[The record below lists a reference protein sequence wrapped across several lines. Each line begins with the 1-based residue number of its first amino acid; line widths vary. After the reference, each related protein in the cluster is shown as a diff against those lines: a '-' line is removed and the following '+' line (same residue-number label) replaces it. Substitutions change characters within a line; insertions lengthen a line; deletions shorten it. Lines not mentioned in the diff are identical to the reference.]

1 MIELDMERSQ
11 SKGALYLLQKF
22 RRQEKDM
29 PDTQQEPTKLAIG
42 VEGGFLPDDKY
53 ETIKEYSLLVA
64 AAGERTTLPY
74 PSEDLPMIVSSVC
87 EAIVAHQAELILT
100 LVGYAVGVGNVWR
113 FPYLTYTYGGGAF
126 LIPYGLS
133 LLLLGIPLFVLEL
146 GLGQL
151 TRRGTL
157 GMWTKL
163 GLPRW
168 QGVGLAAMMCTYLV
182 GLYYIVILAWTI
194 FYLGRTLAALP
205 SGHLPWSDVAPGVTC
220 PTKDLYLHKTVA
232 DSDNLVDSITG
243 LLNPTFVAST
253 WCPAKSTDQPP
264 ADYVLRTLQPT
275 RCPARM
281 AKIFWEEQALN
292 QSSGLDELGGLN
304 PGLVVSLTIA
314 WFLIWLIVFKGVK
327 SSGKAVYVTATLPY
341 VCLGIFLVRALTLP
355 NAFVGLKFLF
365 EADFSHLANPQVWIH
380 GAVQIFFSLG
390 VGYGSIVAFGSY
402 GSKSGNFVRDA
413 TSVAIANCG
422 TSILAGCVVFP
433 VLGFLAQELHETD
446 PCISADSLDNLKS
459 IGLSGTGLAFVA
471 FPIAV
476 SQMPGSFFFA
486 ILFFFMMLLLG
497 IDSQFA
503 YIETLATVLAD
514 AGWGERL
521 PRPALTGLICFV
533 SYLIGLVFVS
543 RAGIYFLDL
552 FDNYVSIYVMFAV
565 GCLECV
571 GLIWTRQGQTWER
584 FKSLCVDHTG
594 RHLGR
599 LYEVVWG
606 WICPGLCLL
615 LVIVSITPPFGKLDV
630 MDAVSSKPFPEGT
643 GFFPSWTIPLGW
655 TIASLPIAAMAV
667 TCPVQFLGCEK
678 SGDTQNLWLNL
689 SDGFIGGGRKF
700 WDGSGGSN
708 GALDHFTE
716 ENAKG
721 NFYPLVVKL
730 GTITPA
736 GADVYSYAPDEDKM
750 VKDPLLAKHLEHWGI
765 DVMKMEKTDK
775 TLAEMQVD
783 LNLNYD
789 WSKIC
794 ESGDKPL
801 VRLRGPGLV
810 GLKNLGQSCYMNS
823 SVQLLL
829 ALPEV
834 KQRYLD
840 ADLKIRRSAAPEV
853 QNDLLSQ
860 VAKLVSGLNGPRYAP
875 PLKDGDD
882 EEDPRFSIQPQMFR
896 SLIGRGHAEFS
907 TARQQDAAEFV
918 QYFLEQIARLERS
931 ALGTRLAGDSS
942 TTSLF
947 EFAVEERLQES
958 SGQKRVKYSK
968 VQQNMLG
975 LPVKL
980 DDAENL
986 QEVTAFRAAKDK
998 DEQEAKKPK
1007 TEGEPEEPKPVIP
1020 LSSCLARFGAS
1031 EDGVQFRGVSASK
1044 TSRLASMPRYLLVQ
1058 LQRYYVDEKW
1068 PETLNLEH
1076 LRGRGLQPGEEP
1088 MPEEADAPQPEAL
1101 DDMIVACFSAKSL
1114 PLRSQHRI
1122 LTKATLVSM
1131 DIVVILT
1138 LSGQAKRAS
1147 LAVGNSSAEAAIAW
1161 CYSPTRT
1168 TWKELSPPWVASP
1181 PVVQASPKDYDDGVG
1196 EYTLV
1201 GFVSH
1206 IGKHTS
1212 HGHYVCHMR
1221 RGKGDSWV
1229 IFDDSKVAQSEAP
1242 PLDLGYI
1249 YLYRRKDAPASR
1261 GVLALVQSR

>member
-1 MIELDMERSQ
+1 MV
-11 SKGALYLLQKF
+11 
-22 RRQEKDM
+22 
-29 PDTQQEPTKLAIG
+29 AISG
-42 VEGGFLPDDKY
+42 VTPA
-53 ETIKEYSLLVA
+53 VA
-64 AAGERTTLPY
+64 GTSASSEQ
-74 PSEDLPMIVSSVC
+74 PSERISF
-87 EAIVAHQAELILT
+87 ANQAELILT

-243 LLNPTFVAST
+243 LLNPSFVAST
-253 WCPAKSTDQPP
+253 WCPAKSSDQPP

-327 SSGKAVYVTATLPY
+327 SSGKVVYVTATLPY

-355 NAFVGLKFLF
+355 NALVGLKFLF

-446 PCISADSLDNLKS
+446 PCISADSLDSLKS

-503 YIETLATVLAD
+503 FIETLATVLAD

-521 PRPALTGLICFV
+521 PRPALAGLICFV
-533 SYLIGLVFVS
+533 SYLIGLIFVS

-552 FDNYVSIYVMFAV
+552 FDNYVSIYVVFAV

-571 GLIWTRQGQTWER
+571 GLIWTRQGQTWEH

-630 MDAVSSKPFPEGT
+630 MDALSSKPFPEGT

-667 TCPVQFLGCEK
+667 VATWPNILK
-678 SGDTQNLWLNL
+678 TS
-689 SDGFIGGGRKF
+689 R
-700 WDGSGGSN
+700 SGGS
-708 GALDHFTE
+708 T
-716 ENAKG
+716 
-721 NFYPLVVKL
+721 
-730 GTITPA
+730 
-736 GADVYSYAPDEDKM
+736 
-750 VKDPLLAKHLEHWGI
+750 
-765 DVMKMEKTDK
+765 
-775 TLAEMQVD
+775 
-783 LNLNYD
+783 
-789 WSKIC
+789 
-794 ESGDKPL
+794 
-801 VRLRGPGLV
+801 
-810 GLKNLGQSCYMNS
+810 
-823 SVQLLL
+823 
-829 ALPEV
+829 
-834 KQRYLD
+834 
-840 ADLKIRRSAAPEV
+840 
-853 QNDLLSQ
+853 
-860 VAKLVSGLNGPRYAP
+860 
-875 PLKDGDD
+875 
-882 EEDPRFSIQPQMFR
+882 
-896 SLIGRGHAEFS
+896 
-907 TARQQDAAEFV
+907 
-918 QYFLEQIARLERS
+918 
-931 ALGTRLAGDSS
+931 
-942 TTSLF
+942 
-947 EFAVEERLQES
+947 
-958 SGQKRVKYSK
+958 
-968 VQQNMLG
+968 
-975 LPVKL
+975 
-980 DDAENL
+980 
-986 QEVTAFRAAKDK
+986 
-998 DEQEAKKPK
+998 
-1007 TEGEPEEPKPVIP
+1007 
-1020 LSSCLARFGAS
+1020 
-1031 EDGVQFRGVSASK
+1031 
-1044 TSRLASMPRYLLVQ
+1044 
-1058 LQRYYVDEKW
+1058 
-1068 PETLNLEH
+1068 
-1076 LRGRGLQPGEEP
+1076 
-1088 MPEEADAPQPEAL
+1088 
-1101 DDMIVACFSAKSL
+1101 
-1114 PLRSQHRI
+1114 
-1122 LTKATLVSM
+1122 
-1131 DIVVILT
+1131 
-1138 LSGQAKRAS
+1138 
-1147 LAVGNSSAEAAIAW
+1147 
-1161 CYSPTRT
+1161 
-1168 TWKELSPPWVASP
+1168 
-1181 PVVQASPKDYDDGVG
+1181 
-1196 EYTLV
+1196 
-1201 GFVSH
+1201 
-1206 IGKHTS
+1206 
-1212 HGHYVCHMR
+1212 
-1221 RGKGDSWV
+1221 
-1229 IFDDSKVAQSEAP
+1229 IFDDIPK
-1242 PLDLGYI
+1242 
-1249 YLYRRKDAPASR
+1249 
-1261 GVLALVQSR
+1261 